1 MERAVFCES
10 IYGAKLVGFL
20 QGVMTHEAKQNSIL
34 YRIIE
39 CVSPAS
45 DWVNLASEFA
55 SSLSW
60 CDTGWQNLGRGI
72 P

>member
-1 MERAVFCES
+1 MKRAVFYEN

-34 YRIIE
+34 FRILE

-45 DWVNLASEFA
+45 DWVNLASEFD

-60 CDTGWQNLGRGI
+60 RDTGWQNLGRGF